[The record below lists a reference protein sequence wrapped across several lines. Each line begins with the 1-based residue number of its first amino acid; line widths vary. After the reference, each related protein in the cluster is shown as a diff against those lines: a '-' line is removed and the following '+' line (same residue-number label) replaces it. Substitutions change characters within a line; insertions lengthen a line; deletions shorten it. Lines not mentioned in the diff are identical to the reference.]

1 MKQLFRS
8 KKISTAVAVVVSA
21 AALLALMKL
30 CSSPAG
36 TSSPEF
42 LKSGGDTVDV
52 AIEYS
57 PVSMYYISDSLGG
70 FNYDVLT
77 AIASKSGIAVKIHPV
92 TSVGQAL
99 AGLDEGLFDI
109 VVADF
114 PMTLDFQER
123 YRFTQPVFIDRQVLL
138 QHVDSVSQDSLVT
151 SVLDLAGR
159 HVWVSANTPIESR
172 LRNLSSEIGDTIYV
186 ESTSEYGAEQ
196 LYLLTSA
203 GEIPLSVVNE
213 RLAQA
218 LATDSDHMR
227 IMTDVSFNQFQVW
240 ALRRDNNTLASQLDS
255 LILDFKSTS
264 EYDDLTRRYF
274 GSPRGRNKK

>member
-1 MKQLFRS
+1 M
-8 KKISTAVAVVVSA
+8 
-21 AALLALMKL
+21 
-30 CSSPAG
+30 
-36 TSSPEF
+36 
-42 LKSGGDTVDV
+42 
-52 AIEYS
+52 
-57 PVSMYYISDSLGG
+57 
-70 FNYDVLT
+70 
-77 AIASKSGIAVKIHPV
+77 
-92 TSVGQAL
+92 
-99 AGLDEGLFDI
+99 
-109 VVADF
+109 
-114 PMTLDFQER
+114 
-123 YRFTQPVFIDRQVLL
+123 
-138 QHVDSVSQDSLVT
+138 
-151 SVLDLAGR
+151 
-159 HVWVSANTPIESR
+159 
-172 LRNLSSEIGDTIYV
+172 

-218 LATDSDHMR
+218 LATDSDHVR

>member
-1 MKQLFRS
+1 M
-8 KKISTAVAVVVSA
+8 
-21 AALLALMKL
+21 
-30 CSSPAG
+30 
-36 TSSPEF
+36 
-42 LKSGGDTVDV
+42 
-52 AIEYS
+52 
-57 PVSMYYISDSLGG
+57 
-70 FNYDVLT
+70 
-77 AIASKSGIAVKIHPV
+77 
-92 TSVGQAL
+92 
-99 AGLDEGLFDI
+99 
-109 VVADF
+109 
-114 PMTLDFQER
+114 
-123 YRFTQPVFIDRQVLL
+123 LL

-218 LATDSDHMR
+218 LATDSDHVR

>member
-1 MKQLFRS
+1 
-8 KKISTAVAVVVSA
+8 
-21 AALLALMKL
+21 
-30 CSSPAG
+30 
-36 TSSPEF
+36 
-42 LKSGGDTVDV
+42 
-52 AIEYS
+52 
-57 PVSMYYISDSLGG
+57 MYYISDSLGG

-218 LATDSDHMR
+218 LATDSDHVR